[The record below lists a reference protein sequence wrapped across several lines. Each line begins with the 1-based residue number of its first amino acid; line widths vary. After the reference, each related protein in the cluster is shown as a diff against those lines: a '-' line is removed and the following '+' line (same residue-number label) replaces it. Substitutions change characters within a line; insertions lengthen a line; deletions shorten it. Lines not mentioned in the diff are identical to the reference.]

1 MAVRVYVART
11 RRKAR
16 PEDYFDS
23 IASVIVKN
31 QHVQLEAKH
40 RDVFRFYTLDELKT
54 WSWTTMRKTTL
65 LVLAAALC
73 VPAFATAAPVL
84 TADFR
89 RLTGALLLK
98 SCSAP

>member
-1 MAVRVYVART
+1 
-11 RRKAR
+11 
-16 PEDYFDS
+16 
-23 IASVIVKN
+23 
-31 QHVQLEAKH
+31 
-40 RDVFRFYTLDELKT
+40 
-54 WSWTTMRKTTL
+54 MRKTTL

-84 TADFR
+84 TAGFR